1 MEDKQKISI
10 GFFIIVGELS
20 DEVSSSNSRGRR
32 LWAPTF
38 EWINWE
44 MLEFVGASDMPF
56 ADFVSIEPLKKNN
69 RIVSQRKKIY
79 HSSVLK

>member
-38 EWINWE
+38 E
-44 MLEFVGASDMPF
+44 
-56 ADFVSIEPLKKNN
+56 
-69 RIVSQRKKIY
+69 
-79 HSSVLK
+79 